1 MRPGG
6 FDLRTRLPA
15 VVAGQLDEIK
25 FQVGIAPPLAPGI
38 DQHREKM
45 SVLPGLGCAG
55 FALIPQNSADSVR
68 DQRRDHAVEQISRR
82 MPLPRHI
89 PAPRETLLHRQAVF
103 ELMDRPRQAWGAD
116 DAPLSSGRVEIDH
129 LSFAYRGDRLVLQ
142 DITLDIPSRSFVAL
156 VGHTGSG
163 KSTLASLMMGYYPL
177 THGEIRIDGRPLASL
192 SHSALRRG
200 IAMVQQDPVVL
211 ADTFYANV
219 ALGRDISEAQVW
231 EALEAV
237 QLAAVARSMSDGL
250 YTQLGEQGNNLSVG
264 QKQLLALAR
273 VLVDTPQVLILDE
286 ATANIDSGTEQAIQ
300 QALAKVRQ
308 HTTLVVIAHRLST
321 IVEADT
327 ILVLH
332 RGQAVER
339 GTHQQLL
346 AAKGRY
352 WQMYQ
357 LQLAGEELAA
367 SAREESLSA

>member
-1 MRPGG
+1 
-6 FDLRTRLPA
+6 
-15 VVAGQLDEIK
+15 
-25 FQVGIAPPLAPGI
+25 
-38 DQHREKM
+38 
-45 SVLPGLGCAG
+45 
-55 FALIPQNSADSVR
+55 
-68 DQRRDHAVEQISRR
+68 
-82 MPLPRHI
+82 
-89 PAPRETLLHRQAVF
+89 
-103 ELMDRPRQAWGAD
+103 
-116 DAPLSSGRVEIDH
+116 
-129 LSFAYRGDRLVLQ
+129 
-142 DITLDIPSRSFVAL
+142 
-156 VGHTGSG
+156 
-163 KSTLASLMMGYYPL
+163 MMGYYPL

-192 SHSALRRG
+192 NHSALRRASRWCSR
-200 IAMVQQDPVVL
+200 IVVL

-273 VLVDTPQVLILDE
+273 VVDTPQVLILDE

-346 AAKGRY
+346 AAKAATGRCISCS
-352 WQMYQ
+352 WPAKSWRPAPERSRSAPDAPPAGRERWAACHGAKTLHQMHRCGAFCAPGAVAQ
-357 LQLAGEELAA
+357 DIA
-367 SAREESLSA
+367 

>member
-1 MRPGG
+1 MVDRSHPSATA
-6 FDLRTRLPA
+6 RC
-15 VVAGQLDEIK
+15 
-25 FQVGIAPPLAPGI
+25 VG
-38 DQHREKM
+38 
-45 SVLPGLGCAG
+45 
-55 FALIPQNSADSVR
+55 
-68 DQRRDHAVEQISRR
+68 
-82 MPLPRHI
+82 
-89 PAPRETLLHRQAVF
+89 
-103 ELMDRPRQAWGAD
+103 
-116 DAPLSSGRVEIDH
+116 
-129 LSFAYRGDRLVLQ
+129 
-142 DITLDIPSRSFVAL
+142 
-156 VGHTGSG
+156 
-163 KSTLASLMMGYYPL
+163 
-177 THGEIRIDGRPLASL
+177 
-192 SHSALRRG
+192 G

-327 ILVLH
+327 IPGSASRSGCRAGHPSAAAGGERPLLADVSAAAGRRRAGGQRQ
-332 RGQAVER
+332 RGVAQR
-339 GTHQQLL
+339 LMHHQQAGNAGRPAMVQKRYIKCTVVVHFLRARRRCAGYCLTCPLFLPSKAALRPFFHFWHSPCFISIVL
-346 AAKGRY
+346 AAAITEY
-352 WQMYQ
+352 
-357 LQLAGEELAA
+357 
-367 SAREESLSA
+367 

>member
-1 MRPGG
+1 M
-6 FDLRTRLPA
+6 
-15 VVAGQLDEIK
+15 
-25 FQVGIAPPLAPGI
+25 
-38 DQHREKM
+38 
-45 SVLPGLGCAG
+45 
-55 FALIPQNSADSVR
+55 
-68 DQRRDHAVEQISRR
+68 
-82 MPLPRHI
+82 
-89 PAPRETLLHRQAVF
+89 
-103 ELMDRPRQAWGAD
+103 
-116 DAPLSSGRVEIDH
+116 
-129 LSFAYRGDRLVLQ
+129 
-142 DITLDIPSRSFVAL
+142 
-156 VGHTGSG
+156 
-163 KSTLASLMMGYYPL
+163 
-177 THGEIRIDGRPLASL
+177 
-192 SHSALRRG
+192 
-200 IAMVQQDPVVL
+200 L

-321 IVEADT
+321 IVGGRYHPR
-327 ILVLH
+327 VLH

>member
-1 MRPGG
+1 M
-6 FDLRTRLPA
+6 T
-15 VVAGQLDEIK
+15 IS
-25 FQVGIAPPLAPGI
+25 PL
-38 DQHREKM
+38 
-45 SVLPGLGCAG
+45 L
-55 FALIPQNSADSVR
+55 
-68 DQRRDHAVEQISRR
+68 
-82 MPLPRHI
+82 
-89 PAPRETLLHRQAVF
+89 
-103 ELMDRPRQAWGAD
+103 
-116 DAPLSSGRVEIDH
+116 
-129 LSFAYRGDRLVLQ
+129 YRGDRLVLQ

-327 ILVLH
+327 IPGSASRSGCRAGHPSAAAGGERPLLADVSAAAGRRRAGGQRQ
-332 RGQAVER
+332 RGVAQR
-339 GTHQQLL
+339 LMHHQQ
-346 AAKGRY
+346 AGNAGRPAMVQKRY
-352 WQMYQ
+352 IKCTVVVHFCAPGAVAQDI
-357 LQLAGEELAA
+357 A
-367 SAREESLSA
+367 

>member
-1 MRPGG
+1 M
-6 FDLRTRLPA
+6 
-15 VVAGQLDEIK
+15 
-25 FQVGIAPPLAPGI
+25 
-38 DQHREKM
+38 
-45 SVLPGLGCAG
+45 
-55 FALIPQNSADSVR
+55 
-68 DQRRDHAVEQISRR
+68 
-82 MPLPRHI
+82 
-89 PAPRETLLHRQAVF
+89 
-103 ELMDRPRQAWGAD
+103 
-116 DAPLSSGRVEIDH
+116 EIDH
-129 LSFAYRGDRLVLQ
+129 LSFAYRGTVWFSE

-327 ILVLH
+327 ILGSASRSGCRAGHPSAAAGGERPLLADVSAAAGRRRAGGQRQ
-332 RGQAVER
+332 RGVAQR
-339 GTHQQLL
+339 LMHHQQAGNAGRPAMVQNVTSNAPLWCIFCAPAPL
-346 AAKGRY
+346 RRILPDLSPVFLPSKGRFAAFFSF
-352 WQMYQ
+352 
-357 LQLAGEELAA
+357 LA
-367 SAREESLSA
+367 

>member
-1 MRPGG
+1 
-6 FDLRTRLPA
+6 
-15 VVAGQLDEIK
+15 
-25 FQVGIAPPLAPGI
+25 
-38 DQHREKM
+38 
-45 SVLPGLGCAG
+45 
-55 FALIPQNSADSVR
+55 
-68 DQRRDHAVEQISRR
+68 
-82 MPLPRHI
+82 
-89 PAPRETLLHRQAVF
+89 
-103 ELMDRPRQAWGAD
+103 
-116 DAPLSSGRVEIDH
+116 
-129 LSFAYRGDRLVLQ
+129 
-142 DITLDIPSRSFVAL
+142 
-156 VGHTGSG
+156 
-163 KSTLASLMMGYYPL
+163 MMGYYPL

-250 YTQLGEQGNNLSVG
+250 YNWASRAIISPSGR
-264 QKQLLALAR
+264 KLLALAR

-308 HTTLVVIAHRLST
+308 HTT
-321 IVEADT
+321 
-327 ILVLH
+327 
-332 RGQAVER
+332 RGYCPSAVDHCGGR
-339 GTHQQLL
+339 YHPGSASRSGCRAGTHQQLL

>member
-1 MRPGG
+1 
-6 FDLRTRLPA
+6 
-15 VVAGQLDEIK
+15 
-25 FQVGIAPPLAPGI
+25 
-38 DQHREKM
+38 
-45 SVLPGLGCAG
+45 
-55 FALIPQNSADSVR
+55 
-68 DQRRDHAVEQISRR
+68 
-82 MPLPRHI
+82 
-89 PAPRETLLHRQAVF
+89 
-103 ELMDRPRQAWGAD
+103 
-116 DAPLSSGRVEIDH
+116 
-129 LSFAYRGDRLVLQ
+129 
-142 DITLDIPSRSFVAL
+142 
-156 VGHTGSG
+156 
-163 KSTLASLMMGYYPL
+163 
-177 THGEIRIDGRPLASL
+177 
-192 SHSALRRG
+192 
-200 IAMVQQDPVVL
+200 
-211 ADTFYANV
+211 TFYANV

-346 AAKGRY
+346 AADGRY
-352 WQMYQ
+352 SPMPPLLRVPPTPPAARHRRHLHHRPRAPNRRRPVPRSSPPPRSHATLGNLTTNLS
-357 LQLAGEELAA
+357 LQ
-367 SAREESLSA
+367 